1 MKELLTMV
9 RMEAMPFKI
18 EAAAIMAFMEVE
30 TGGRGFAED
39 TGKILIQFEPAWY
52 RKVTHYAPSGLW
64 SVNKVDVQSK
74 EWMAFNDAFRL
85 NREAALECTSI
96 GLGQIMGFHWKRL
109 GYESVHAM
117 WNDAKLSLERQI
129 WQICKFISTDIKL
142 QSALKAHD
150 WDGVAS
156 IYNGSGF
163 RALAAKYGREPYD
176 ISMKNA
182 YEKYKRL

>member
-1 MKELLTMV
+1 MKELISLIKN
-9 RMEAMPFKI
+9 AAAPFKI
-18 EAAAIMAFMEVE
+18 EAAAVIAFIEVE
-30 TGGRGFAED
+30 TGGKGFASA
-39 TGKILIQFEPAWY
+39 TGKIIIQFEPAWY

-74 EWMAFNDAFRL
+74 EWLAFNDAFRF
-85 NREAALECTSI
+85 NKVAAMECTSI

-117 WNDAKLSLERQI
+117 WNDAKISLERQI
-129 WQICKFISTDIKL
+129 WQICKFISTDLKL
-142 QSALKAHD
+142 QSALKVHD

-163 RALAAKYGREPYD
+163 RAIAAKYGREPYD

-182 YEKYKRL
+182 YEKYRRL

>member
-39 TGKILIQFEPAWY
+39 TGKILIQFEPVWY

-64 SVNKVDVQSK
+64 SV
-74 EWMAFNDAFRL
+74 
-85 NREAALECTSI
+85 
-96 GLGQIMGFHWKRL
+96 KRL

-182 YEKYKRL
+182 YSTYKRL